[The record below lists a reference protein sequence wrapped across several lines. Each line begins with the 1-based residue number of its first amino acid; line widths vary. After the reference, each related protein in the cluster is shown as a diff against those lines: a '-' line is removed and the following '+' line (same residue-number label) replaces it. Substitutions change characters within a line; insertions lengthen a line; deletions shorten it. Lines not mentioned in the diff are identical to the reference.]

1 MIDTHTHIYTE
12 EFDLDRAAV
21 VERARAAGV
30 QRVVLANEDST
41 SIERL
46 QRTVSA
52 FPDFCVAAMGLH
64 PESVK
69 TDYRTELRRIGDE
82 LAKGGY
88 CAVGEIGIDLYW
100 DTTFCAEQVAA
111 FEQQIDWALALDLPV
126 VLHVRKAFAEVFASL
141 ARFAGKPL
149 RGVFHCFGGGVEEAR
164 KAVALGFFLGI
175 GGVLTYKN
183 SRLPDILLPI
193 GTEHLLLETDAPYL
207 SPVPHRG
214 KRNEPSF
221 VVETAR
227 TMAEIFRMPLEK
239 IDETTTRNATE
250 LFRLQ

>member
-12 EFDLDRAAV
+12 EFDIDRAAV

-30 QRVVLANEDST
+30 QRVVLANEDSA

-46 QRTVSA
+46 QHTVNA
-52 FPDFCVAAMGLH
+52 FPDFCAAAMGLH

-126 VLHVRKAFAEVFASL
+126 VLHVRKAFVEVFASL

-193 GTEHLLLETDAPYL
+193 GVEHLLLETDAPYL
-207 SPVPHRG
+207 SPVPYRG

-227 TMAEIFRMPLEK
+227 TMAEIFRVPLEK